1 MSMKISTVV
10 YTVKMESLPEIVIAI
25 FSLKIMVE
33 TGLRIFLNSS
43 MGKNVTFVTNGSFL

>member
-33 TGLRIFLNSS
+33 TGLRIFLFL
-43 MGKNVTFVTNGSFL
+43 GKNVTFVTNGSFL